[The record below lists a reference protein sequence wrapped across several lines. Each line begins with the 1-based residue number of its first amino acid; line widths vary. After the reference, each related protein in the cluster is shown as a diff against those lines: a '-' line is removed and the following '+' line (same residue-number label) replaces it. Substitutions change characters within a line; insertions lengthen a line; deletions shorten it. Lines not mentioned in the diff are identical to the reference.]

1 MHELVRAHGVR
12 HAEEHGLAAA
22 VDDDLAA
29 AAQPQLRAVVVH
41 MLLLGGGVPDLGR
54 NRVLRRVGTD
64 LDEQLGRAL
73 EAEQANS
80 VGTQTDVRRV
90 YKPFAV

>member
-1 MHELVRAHGVR
+1 
-12 HAEEHGLAAA
+12 
-22 VDDDLAA
+22 
-29 AAQPQLRAVVVH
+29 